1 MSQEIASLA
10 IVGDVF
16 VRRADPQETFRHVAA
31 RFAVTDFVIG
41 NLEGA
46 VADGGTPWE
55 KGAINVWKADASQMR
70 AVEMAG
76 FHAMAVTNNH
86 ILDFGYDGLAETLG
100 NLDKIGVAHAGAGD
114 NLAAAHAPAIIE
126 RAGTRIALLAYTCVY
141 VKGWEAGED
150 KPGLAVIR
158 VRTAYEPTY
167 RVLELPGDPPIVR
180 SWVEKTDL
188 ARLRQDIDAARAMAD
203 IVICSFHWGISGG
216 YEKLTEYQPELGRFA
231 ADNGADLVFG
241 HHPHLLQGI
250 ELHNGVPIFYS
261 LGNFTFARHN
271 PAKGQE
277 LNSLIVHCTIRNR
290 RIDTVGFL
298 AASCD
303 EDLSPSV
310 RTETDAEPILA
321 KVRKRSAAFGT
332 SFVPDG
338 DGFRVVP
345 TPTDMGAV

>member
-1 MSQEIASLA
+1 METRTATLL
-10 IVGDVF
+10 IVGDIF
-16 VRRADPQETFRHVAA
+16 VRRDEPREAFKHVAD
-31 RFAVTDFVIG
+31 RFRAADFVLG

-46 VADGGTPWE
+46 VADGGTPWQ
-55 KGAINVWKADASQMR
+55 KGGINVWKADARQMQ

-76 FHAMAVTNNH
+76 FHAVGVSNNH
-86 ILDFGYDGLAETLG
+86 ILDFGHDGLAETLA
-100 NLDKIGVAHAGAGD
+100 NLDRIGVHHAGAGD
-114 NLAAAHAPAIIE
+114 NLAQAHAPAVVE
-126 RAGTRIALLAYTCVY
+126 RGGVRVALLAYTSVY

-150 KPGLAVIR
+150 SPGLAVIR
-158 VRTAYEPTY
+158 VRTAYEPSH

-180 SWVEKTDL
+180 SWVEKQDL
-188 ARLRQDIDAARAMAD
+188 ARLKQDIAAAREQAD

-241 HHPHLLQGI
+241 HHPHLLQGV

-277 LNSLIVHCTIRNR
+277 LESLIAHCTIKDKK
-290 RIDTVGFL
+290 IASVGFL

-303 EDLSPSV
+303 DDLSPSV
-310 RTETDAEPILA
+310 RTGAAAEPVLS
-321 KVRKRSAAFGT
+321 KVRKRSATLGTAF
-332 SFVPDG
+332 VAHG
-338 DGFRVVP
+338 DGFLVVP
-345 TPTDMGAV
+345 A